1 MNTIKQKTI
10 SELIIKNSKFIT
22 ILYPIKEKEEVEI
35 LLQECK
41 KDYPKATH
49 YCYAYITLNHK
60 KAWDDKEP
68 TGTAGLPIL
77 NILEKEHMQ
86 NILAVV
92 IRYFG
97 GIKLGAGG
105 LIRAYSKA
113 TKQTL
118 VLATKIPLIKAFKCE
133 LQLPYEREKRLIP
146 LLQTT
151 EIITTTYLENITYIL
166 LVPEQHPLL
175 KEPNIQILAPTY
187 MKKTE

>member
-10 SELIIKNSKFIT
+10 SELIVKNSKFIT
-22 ILYPIKEKEEVEI
+22 ILYPINQKEEVET

-41 KDYPKATH
+41 ELYPKATH
-49 YCYAYITLNHK
+49 FCYAYITTNHK

-68 TGTAGLPIL
+68 TGTAGLPII

-105 LIRAYSKA
+105 LIRAYSKSV
-113 TKQTL
+113 KQALKLT
-118 VLATKIPLIKAFKCE
+118 TKISLIKAFKCE
-133 LQLPYEREKRLIP
+133 LQLPYEKEKRLIP
-146 LLQTT
+146 LLQTA
-151 EIITTTYLENITYIL
+151 EIITTTYLENITYTL
-166 LVPEQHPLL
+166 LVPEKHPLL
-175 KEPNIQILAPTY
+175 NEPNIQILESTY